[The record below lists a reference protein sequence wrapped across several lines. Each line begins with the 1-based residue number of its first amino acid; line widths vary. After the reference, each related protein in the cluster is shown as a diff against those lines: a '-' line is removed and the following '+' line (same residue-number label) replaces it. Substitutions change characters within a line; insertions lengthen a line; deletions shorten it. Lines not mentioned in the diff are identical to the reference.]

1 MTVTGAARGA
11 IMAPMTARFTR
22 RAGVVAGAAFVA
34 TASGTHADES
44 TGRGTLRDL
53 ADARGIRIGAAVA
66 SRPLANEP
74 AYRETLAR
82 EFSSVTCEN
91 VMKPSFVQPA
101 AGTFDFQASDAVVAF
116 ATAHGMTVRG
126 HTLVW
131 HQQNPAWLERVAA
144 VGENPADALRDHI
157 FGVVRHYRNDGPAP
171 VPVWDVVNEAL
182 TDNGLM
188 RDTLWSRALGP
199 RYLADAFR
207 WAHEADP
214 DSRLFYNDF
223 GAEGMNRKA
232 NAVHA
237 MLRDL
242 IRDGVPVHG
251 VGLQMHVGIGA
262 GHTPSVTDLAANI
275 ARLRAL
281 GLDVHVTEMDVKL
294 QTGTGGDEARRT
306 DQAQV
311 YADVLGTCLEAGVTS
326 FTLWGF
332 TDAHSWI
339 PGFTGKPDG
348 ALPFDDAYEP
358 KPAYH
363 ALARVLAG
371 D

>member
-1 MTVTGAARGA
+1 MATPDLPR
-11 IMAPMTARFTR
+11 IMR
-22 RAGVVAGAAFVA
+22 RAALTAGAAFLTVGA
-34 TASGTHADES
+34 GVRAADTADRTP
-44 TGRGTLRDL
+44 LRDL
-53 ADARGIRIGAAVA
+53 AAARCLRIGAAVA

-74 AYRETLAR
+74 AYRDTLAR

-101 AGTFDFQASDAVVAF
+101 AGTFDFQAPDAIFAF
-116 ATAHGMTVRG
+116 AAANAMTVRG

-144 VGENPADALRDHI
+144 TGADAAGALRDHI
-157 FGVVRHYRNDGPAP
+157 FGVVRHYRQDGPVP

-182 TDNGLM
+182 TDNGLV

-199 RYLADAFR
+199 GYLADAFR

-214 DSRLFYNDF
+214 DARLFYNDY
-223 GAEGMNRKA
+223 GAEGMGRKA

-242 IRDGVPVHG
+242 MRDGVPIHG
-251 VGLQMHVGIGA
+251 VGLQMHVGIGP
-262 GHTPSVTDLAANI
+262 GQSPTPTEVAANI

-281 GLDVHVTEMDVKL
+281 DLEVHITEMDVKL
-294 QTGTGGDEARRT
+294 QTGTGSDESRLA

-311 YADVLGTCLEAGVTS
+311 YAETLATCLGAGVTS
-326 FTLWGF
+326 FTCWGF

-348 ALPFDDAYEP
+348 ALPFDAAYQP

-363 ALARVLAG
+363 ALARVLA
-371 D
+371 DE

>member
-1 MTVTGAARGA
+1 MR
-11 IMAPMTARFTR
+11 RFTR
-22 RAGVVAGAAFVA
+22 RAGIVGGASLIA
-34 TASGTHADES
+34 TTSDVRADEAV
-44 TGRGTLRDL
+44 TPITLRDL

-66 SRPLANEP
+66 SRPLANEL
-74 AYRETLAR
+74 AYRDTLAR

-91 VMKPSFVQPA
+91 VMKPSFVQATP
-101 AGTFDFQASDAVVAF
+101 GYFDFQASDAIVAF
-116 ATAHGMTVRG
+116 AAAHGMTVRG

-144 VGENPADALRDHI
+144 VGENPVGALREHI
-157 FGVVRHYRNDGPAP
+157 VGVVRHYRNDGPAP

-182 TDNGLM
+182 TDNGLL

-199 RYLADAFR
+199 KYVADAFR

-214 DSRLFYNDF
+214 DARLFYNDF
-223 GAEGMNRKA
+223 GAEGMGRKA
-232 NAVHA
+232 NAVHT

-242 IRDGVPVHG
+242 LQDGVPIHG
-251 VGLQMHVGIGA
+251 VGLQMHIGIG
-262 GHTPSVTDLAANI
+262 PRQSPDLGDLTANI

-281 GLDVHVTEMDVKL
+281 GLEVHVTEMDVKL
-294 QTGTGGDEARRT
+294 QTGTGSDASRLA

-311 YADVLGTCLEAGVTS
+311 YADVLSTCLDAGITS
-326 FTLWGF
+326 VTLWGF

-348 ALPFDDAYEP
+348 ALPFDANYEP

-363 ALARVLAG
+363 ALSWVLAG
-371 D
+371 E

>member
-1 MTVTGAARGA
+1 MTT
-11 IMAPMTARFTR
+11 RFTR
-22 RAGVVAGAAFVA
+22 RTGLLAGAALA
-34 TASGTHADES
+34 ASTSGARADEAVAPI
-44 TGRGTLRDL
+44 TLRDL

-66 SRPLANEP
+66 SRPLANEL
-74 AYRETLAR
+74 AYRDTLAR

-91 VMKPSFVQPA
+91 VMKPSFVQATP
-101 AGTFDFQASDAVVAF
+101 GYFDFHASDAIVAF
-116 ATAHGMTVRG
+116 AAAHGMTVRG

-144 VGENPADALRDHI
+144 VGENPAGALRDHI
-157 FGVVRHYRNDGPAP
+157 VGVVRHYRNDSPAP

-199 RYLADAFR
+199 GYLADAFR

-214 DSRLFYNDF
+214 DARLFYNDF
-223 GAEGMNRKA
+223 GAEGLGRKS

-242 IRDGVPVHG
+242 VGDGVPVHG
-251 VGLQMHVGIGA
+251 VGLQMHVGIGH
-262 GHTPSVTDLAANI
+262 GHAPSVADLAANI

-281 GLDVHVTEMDVKL
+281 GLEVHVTEMDVKL
-294 QTGTGGDEARRT
+294 QTGTGPDASRLA

-311 YADVLGTCLEAGVTS
+311 YADVLSTCLDAGVTS
-326 FTLWGF
+326 FTL
-332 TDAHSWI
+332 
-339 PGFTGKPDG
+339 
-348 ALPFDDAYEP
+348 
-358 KPAYH
+358 
-363 ALARVLAG
+363 
-371 D
+371 

>member
-1 MTVTGAARGA
+1 MAAMKSRL
-11 IMAPMTARFTR
+11 TR
-22 RAGVVAGAAFVA
+22 RAGLVAGAAFVA
-34 TASGTHADES
+34 AASGAHADEPA
-44 TGRGTLRDL
+44 GRGTLRDL

-66 SRPLANEP
+66 SRPLANVP

-91 VMKPSFVQPA
+91 VMKPSFVQSTP
-101 AGTFDFQASDAVVAF
+101 GYFDFQAADAIVAF
-116 ATAHGMTVRG
+116 AAANGMTVRG

-144 VGENPADALRDHI
+144 VGENPAGALRDHVV
-157 FGVVRHYRNDGPAP
+157 GVVRHYRNDGPAP

-182 TDNGLM
+182 TDNGLL

-199 RYLADAFR
+199 GYLADAFR
-207 WAHEADP
+207 WAHAADP
-214 DSRLFYNDF
+214 DARLFYNDF
-223 GAEGMNRKA
+223 GAEGMGRKA

-262 GHTPSVTDLAANI
+262 GHAPPVTDLAANI
-275 ARLRAL
+275 TRLRAL

-294 QTGTGGDEARRT
+294 QTGTGTDEARRA

-311 YADVLGTCLEAGVTS
+311 YADVLGTCLETGVTS

-348 ALPFDDAYEP
+348 ALPFDTAYEP

-371 D
+371 G